1 MAARKNN
8 VPTESTPPAECA
20 VDEHARRAPPKQ
32 RPSEQAFRRAATL
45 FRAAGEV
52 TRLRLLA
59 RLAEGEWC
67 VTELAEAAGVP
78 LPAVSQQLSVLRAAR
93 IVGNRRAGKHVYYS
107 LLDEHVI
114 ELIQNALEHASEDRK
129 SDD

>member
-1 MAARKNN
+1 MAARKTTPIN
-8 VPTESTPPAECA
+8 PTSPAECSA
-20 VDEHARRAPPKQ
+20 EEHARRSSPRA
-32 RPSEQAFRRAATL
+32 RPSEEAFRRAAAL
-45 FRAAGEV
+45 FRAAGEI

-67 VTELAEAAGVP
+67 VSELAEAAGVS

-93 IVGNRRAGKHVYYS
+93 IVGSRRAGKHIYYS

-114 ELIQNALEHASEDRK
+114 ELIQNALEHASEERK
-129 SDD
+129 SGD